1 MKARI
6 RTLWDKIF
14 FTPSPLPP
22 GTYQTV
28 LEMDGNPYRLHLR
41 IESRGMGTLI
51 INASTVLHLNPTAAE
66 IAFYLVNQT
75 PVDQIADNL
84 MKRYQVSKEDAARDI
99 EDFKIRI
106 EALVKTPDLDPETFL
121 DMERIDLHSEELSTP
136 IRLDCALTYQTSEG
150 TSGVYA
156 PVTRVKRLLDS
167 EEWKAIL
174 TKAWNAGIPHVIFTG
189 GEPTLR
195 PDLVELIQYAEI
207 LGQVTG
213 LITDGLRLTDSEYF
227 HELLNA
233 GLDHLMIILQSEDD
247 QSWESLRD
255 AINEDIFVTVH
266 LTVNDRNKK
275 AINSILAKLRSIG
288 ITSLSLSATNENLST
303 ELTTASRLASEQE
316 FSQVYDLPVPYS
328 LINPF
333 SIEMENT
340 EASKKGAGRS
350 WVYVEPDGDVL
361 LGQGSD
367 RCIGNFLSDPWETIS
382 GNRKVEPQ
390 R

>member
-28 LEMDGNPYRLHLR
+28 LEMDGNPYRLFLR
-41 IESRGMGTLI
+41 IESKGMGILI
-51 INASTVLHLNPTAAE
+51 LNASTVLHLNPTAAE
-66 IAFYLVNQT
+66 IAYYLIHQI
-75 PVDQIADNL
+75 PVDQISDTL
-84 MKRYQVSKEDAARDI
+84 MKRYQVSKEEAAKDV

-136 IRLDCALTYQTSEG
+136 LRLDCALTYQTSEG
-150 TSGVYA
+150 TSGFYA

-174 TKAWNAGIPHVIFTG
+174 TKAWNAGIPHVVFTG

-195 PDLVELIQYAEI
+195 PDLVELVKYAEN

-213 LITDGLRLTDSEYF
+213 LITDGLRLTDTEYF

-233 GLDHLMIILQSEDD
+233 GLDHLMIILQPEEN

-255 AINEDIFVTVH
+255 AINEDIFVTAH
-266 LTVNDRNKK
+266 LTVNDQNK
-275 AINSILAKLRSIG
+275 NDTSSILVKLRSIG
-288 ITSLSLSATNENLST
+288 ITSLSISATTENLSA
-303 ELTTASRLASEQE
+303 ELSTLAQLASEQG
-316 FSQVYDLPVPYS
+316 FSLVYDLPVPYS
-328 LINPF
+328 SISPY

-340 EASKKGAGRS
+340 ESSKKGAGRS
-350 WVYVEPDGDVL
+350 WLYVEPDGDVL

-367 RCIGNFLSDPWETIS
+367 HCIGNFLSDPWEAIS
-382 GNRKVEPQ
+382 GNRKVES
-390 R
+390 

>member
-84 MKRYQVSKEDAARDI
+84 MKRYQVSREEAARDI

-174 TKAWNAGIPHVIFTG
+174 TKAWNAGIPHVVFTG

-195 PDLVELIQYAEI
+195 PDLVELIQFAEN

-288 ITSLSLSATNENLST
+288 LTSLSLSATNENLSS
-303 ELTTASRLASEQE
+303 ELATASRLASEQG
-316 FSQVYDLPVPYS
+316 FSLVYDLPVPYS
-328 LINPF
+328 SINPF

-390 R
+390 K

>member
-28 LEMDGNPYRLHLR
+28 LELDGKPYRLHLR
-41 IESRGMGTLI
+41 MEDKGMGILI

-66 IAFYLVNQT
+66 IAFYLIKQT
-75 PVDQIADNL
+75 PIDQMAENL
-84 MKRYQVSKEDAARDI
+84 MNRYQVSKEEAVKDI

-106 EALVKTPDLDPETFL
+106 ESLIQTPDLDPETFL

-136 IRLDCALTYQTSEG
+136 LRLDCALTYQTSEG
-150 TSGVYA
+150 SSAVFA

-167 EEWKAIL
+167 EEWETIL
-174 TKAWNAGIPHVIFTG
+174 TKAWNAGIPHVVFTG

-195 PDLVELIQYAEI
+195 PDLVELVQYSEN

-213 LITDGLRLTDSEYF
+213 LITDGLRLTDSEYL

-233 GLDHLMIILQSEDD
+233 GLDHLMIILQPDED
-247 QSWESLRD
+247 QSWEALRD
-255 AINEDIFVTVH
+255 SINEDIFVTVH
-266 LTVNDRNKK
+266 LTLYSHHKKDINK
-275 AINSILAKLRSIG
+275 ILEKLHSIG
-288 ITSLSLSATNENLST
+288 VSSISISASSENLSN
-303 ELTTASRLASEQE
+303 ELSYVSRLASERG

-328 LINPF
+328 SINPF
-333 SIEMENT
+333 SIEMDNKES
-340 EASKKGAGRS
+340 SKKGAGRS
-350 WVYVEPDGDVL
+350 WLYVEPDGDVL
-361 LGQGSD
+361 LSQGSKL
-367 RCIGNFLSDPWETIS
+367 CIGNFLTDSWEAIS
-382 GNRKVEPQ
+382 GNRKVKP
-390 R
+390 

>member
-28 LEMDGNPYRLHLR
+28 LEMDGNPYRLFLR
-41 IESRGMGTLI
+41 IESKGMGILI
-51 INASTVLHLNPTAAE
+51 LNASTVLHLNPTAAE
-66 IAFYLVNQT
+66 IAYYLIHQI
-75 PVDQIADNL
+75 PVDQISDTL
-84 MKRYQVSKEDAARDI
+84 MKRYQVSKEEAAKDV

-136 IRLDCALTYQTSEG
+136 LRLDCALTYQTSEG
-150 TSGVYA
+150 TSGFYA

-174 TKAWNAGIPHVIFTG
+174 TKAWNAGIPHVVFTG

-195 PDLVELIQYAEI
+195 PDLVELVKYAEN

-213 LITDGLRLTDSEYF
+213 LITDGLRLTDTEYF

-233 GLDHLMIILQSEDD
+233 GLDHLMIILQPEEN

-255 AINEDIFVTVH
+255 AINEDIFVTAH
-266 LTVNDRNKK
+266 LTVNDQNK
-275 AINSILAKLRSIG
+275 NDTSSILEKLRSIG
-288 ITSLSLSATNENLST
+288 ITSLSISATTENLSA
-303 ELTTASRLASEQE
+303 ELSTLAQLASEHG

-328 LINPF
+328 SISPY

-340 EASKKGAGRS
+340 ESSKKGAGRS
-350 WVYVEPDGDVL
+350 WLYVEPDGDVL

-367 RCIGNFLSDPWETIS
+367 HCIGNFLSDPWEAIS
-382 GNRKVEPQ
+382 GNRKVES
-390 R
+390 

>member
-174 TKAWNAGIPHVIFTG
+174 TKAWNAGIPHVVFTG

-195 PDLVELIQYAEI
+195 PDLVELIQYAEN

-255 AINEDIFVTVH
+255 GINEDIFVTVH
-266 LTVNDRNKK
+266 LTINDRNKK
-275 AINSILAKLRSIG
+275 VISSILAKLRSIG
-288 ITSLSLSATNENLST
+288 ITSLSLSATNENLSA
-303 ELTTASRLASEQE
+303 ELSTASRLASEQG
-316 FSQVYDLPVPYS
+316 FSLVYDLPVPYS
-328 LINPF
+328 SINPF

-367 RCIGNFLSDPWETIS
+367 RCIGNFLSDAWETIS

-390 R
+390 K